1 MSTIDNL
8 RYQGHLTQTVVRLNL
23 DGMTHEDSLV
33 QPHPAGNCSNWVIG
47 HLLTIYTDALP
58 LLGQKA
64 VRPREELSHY
74 ARGAPPIKHPAEAL
88 PLEEL
93 KKGWDES
100 CARFDAGLAAL
111 PEDRLTERV
120 PNSPTNN
127 PDETMGSLLATLLF
141 HQAYHSGQLG
151 VLRRIA
157 GKPGAIS

>member
-1 MSTIDNL
+1 MSAVDNL
-8 RYQGHLTQTVVRLNL
+8 RYQAQLTQTVVRLNL
-23 DGMTHEDSLV
+23 DGMTHDESLI
-33 QPHPAGNCSNWVIG
+33 QPNPAGNCSNWVLG
-47 HLLTIYTDALP
+47 HLLTIYTEALP
-58 LLGQKA
+58 LLGQQP

-74 ARGAPPIKHPAEAL
+74 ARGAPPITKRSEAL

-100 CARFDAGLAAL
+100 CARFDAGLAAI
-111 PEDRLTERV
+111 PEARLAERV

-127 PDETMGSLLATLLF
+127 PDETVGSLLATLLF

-157 GKPGAIS
+157 GKPGAIR